1 MNVLPNGNV
10 GEEGMPLTQ
19 EDQQTIERMIA
30 EAVAREVQR
39 QIEPLQQQIDD
50 LKVGVKEDSRRASR
64 AGREAKR
71 TRGDLRDERERRP

>member
-1 MNVLPNGNV
+1 MA
-10 GEEGMPLTQ
+10 LTQ

-30 EAVAREVQR
+30 QAVAREVQR

-64 AGREAKR
+64 AGRDAKR
-71 TRGDLRDERERRP
+71 AQGDGRERTRDER